1 MLTERA
7 SSADSRNDVGE
18 GEPLPPSR
26 FARDID
32 PRIEDVILACLERD
46 VAARPRSA
54 IAVATALPGGEPLAA
69 ALNAGRIPSPEMV
82 AAARQNALRPAVA
95 WTLAGCLVAGV
106 GAISFLT
113 RDELRKVAPRRS
125 PPVLVA
131 RAQEVIRSLGYNR
144 APADS
149 AYWFTWKRSYRE
161 QATDR
166 DVTFRTNEAEPPGG
180 ARLLRFVYRESP
192 DPLLAGN
199 LFGRVTYRDPP
210 AEVPGMVDVNLD
222 TEGRLLRFVAVPGM
236 REQPVELPPS
246 KPSWSALLERAELQ
260 ANELVAVAPRCTP
273 PVAHDTWM
281 EWETRPVEPI
291 ERLRVTAAAFDGR
304 PVYFDMDTV
313 REDPPAAHSGDATP
327 TVSRLTSEPTVLF
340 AIAAVALVSAILVA
354 RYRLL
359 LGQDD
364 RRGASRLAL
373 YFFSLNLIST
383 VLWPDHVA
391 HFSEEYFLIA
401 KVVAWG
407 LYWSATGAV
416 LYLAFEPSVRRRWPA
431 MLIGWNRVLAGRIDD
446 PIVGRDLL
454 VGTVAGTAM
463 AGLLWLAHASGSVF
477 GLVAVPPFR
486 PALEAFREPRHLA
499 ALVIYLHASALVTG
513 LGSLFLFLSLRSLLR
528 AKSLAMVAWIVGYGV
543 VVVRTATLG
552 SDWRVGLPGCL
563 AAAVLAFLVLD
574 RFGLV
579 ALCATAFTSS
589 VFTSLP
595 AALEFSAWY
604 SNRSLISL
612 GIIVGIGLYG
622 ARTAVRSLARRI

>member
-1 MLTERA
+1 MLRRVGRLPPDRALDVAHQLCAGLAAAHERSVLHLDLKPA
-7 SSADSRNDVGE
+7 NVMIDGRGRAMITDFGVARSAHEESGGEIGGTAAYMPPEQRCGGPLSVQSDLYALGLVMFEMFTGQHAHGAGVVTDSRNDVGE

-359 LGQDD
+359 PGQDY
-364 RRGASRLAL
+364 RRGG
-373 YFFSLNLIST
+373 
-383 VLWPDHVA
+383 VA
-391 HFSEEYFLIA
+391 P
-401 KVVAWG
+401 G
-407 LYWSATGAV
+407 
-416 LYLAFEPSVRRRWPA
+416 P
-431 MLIGWNRVLAGRIDD
+431 
-446 PIVGRDLL
+446 
-454 VGTVAGTAM
+454 
-463 AGLLWLAHASGSVF
+463 
-477 GLVAVPPFR
+477 
-486 PALEAFREPRHLA
+486 
-499 ALVIYLHASALVTG
+499 
-513 LGSLFLFLSLRSLLR
+513 LFL
-528 AKSLAMVAWIVGYGV
+528 LAE
-543 VVVRTATLG
+543 T
-552 SDWRVGLPGCL
+552 
-563 AAAVLAFLVLD
+563 
-574 RFGLV
+574 
-579 ALCATAFTSS
+579 
-589 VFTSLP
+589 
-595 AALEFSAWY
+595 
-604 SNRSLISL
+604 
-612 GIIVGIGLYG
+612 
-622 ARTAVRSLARRI
+622 